1 MENFLDKLELTDEM
15 KEKIEAGMKEHNI
28 YFSTLENSE
37 IRYNKLKEKC
47 NKQEEQLKEFSS
59 MEQSFK
65 ELLENQERFSDKEL
79 SLQEELDNL
88 RKDYEQ
94 RLLLS
99 KAENHIN
106 SLLSGVDQKYL
117 KMLKS
122 IISLDELK
130 DDDFSSIDLQI
141 EDIKKDYPEMFNL
154 DFSSKKSFKGTS
166 KSSSI
171 SKEDFQKMTYKER
184 MKLFNENKEL
194 YDKLK

>member
-15 KEKIEAGMKEHNI
+15 KEKIKSGMKENNI

-59 MEQSFK
+59 MEKSFK
-65 ELLENQERFSDKEL
+65 ELLKNQESFSDKEL

-88 RKDYEQ
+88 KKDYEQ

-141 EDIKKDYPEMFNL
+141 ENIKKDYPEMFNL